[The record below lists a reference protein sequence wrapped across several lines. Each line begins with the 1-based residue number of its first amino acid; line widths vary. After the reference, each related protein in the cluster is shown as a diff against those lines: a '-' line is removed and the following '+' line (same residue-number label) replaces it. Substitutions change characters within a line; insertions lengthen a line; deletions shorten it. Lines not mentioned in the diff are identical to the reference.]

1 MQSKEKVRKVLTS
14 HNLMY
19 LSTVDE
25 KGFPKCRS
33 VDFAIGEDESVLYF
47 MTHKMTNKVQQ
58 IRQNNN
64 VFVVVDHDCP
74 SMEELQQLVYIRSTG
89 KAYIMD
95 TPEEA
100 QKAFGLIMQK
110 FPYLK
115 DLPGD
120 PGDFLVIKVELAQV
134 TVSDNTVRFGYT
146 EEVSYR

>member
-1 MQSKEKVRKVLTS
+1 MQIKEKVYKVLTS

-47 MTHKMTNKVQQ
+47 VTHKMSSKVQQ
-58 IRQNNN
+58 IRHNSN
-64 VFVVVDHDCP
+64 VFVVVDHDCH
-74 SMEELQQLVYIRSTG
+74 SMGEMQELVYIRSTG
-89 KAYIMD
+89 KAYIVD

-100 QKAFGLIMQK
+100 QTAFGLIMQK

-120 PGDFLVIKVELAQV
+120 PSDFLVIRVELSQV
-134 TVSDNTVRFGYT
+134 TVSDNTVHFGYT
-146 EEVSYR
+146 EEVAYR